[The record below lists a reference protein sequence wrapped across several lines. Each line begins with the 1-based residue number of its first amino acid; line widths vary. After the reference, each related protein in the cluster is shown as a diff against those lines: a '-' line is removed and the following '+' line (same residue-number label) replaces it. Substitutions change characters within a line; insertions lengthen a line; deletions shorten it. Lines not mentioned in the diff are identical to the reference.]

1 MIAFSLGPPPVASVR
16 MLSKLTDRA
25 PPSKICSIKFACA
38 GHGHASR
45 FIFHQR
51 FSAVHITRKMYWTI
65 PVLTG
70 ESRKGGDSAPS
81 FQSKPYKAG
90 LGPNLHKASGFKPT
104 AALLCTAVWNLVE
117 YQTLRQVFPAK
128 RLSLTSEFCS
138 GKLKKFFRLPFY
150 CLFRRTWVWH
160 SDIFTFKIVQV
171 QKN

>member
-1 MIAFSLGPPPVASVR
+1 M
-16 MLSKLTDRA
+16 
-25 PPSKICSIKFACA
+25 
-38 GHGHASR
+38 
-45 FIFHQR
+45 FHQVCLCWSWSCQQIHFPSAF
-51 FSAVHITRKMYWTI
+51 FSCPYYTEN
-65 PVLTG
+65 VLNNSCFDG

-138 GKLKKFFRLPFY
+138 GKIKKFFRLPFY

-160 SDIFTFKIVQV
+160 SDIFTFKIVQA